1 LRRATLE
8 ADQLPSSIRQ
18 GIRRVFGD
26 ELNVEAVVDRIL
38 ADVRAEGDA
47 AVLRYNRE
55 IDGATPSAGDSLEVS
70 PPEAEEAYA
79 KADPQVVAALRW
91 AADRIEEFHQR
102 QLKHSLRSFQEDGL
116 GQVVRPLSRVGIY
129 VPGTKAVYPSTVL
142 MTAIPARVAGVD
154 EVIMATP
161 TMEDGRVSPLKLVA
175 AAIAGVRS
183 VFRAGGVQGIAA
195 MAYGTQ
201 SIPRVDKICGPG
213 NIFVTAAKRHLYGL
227 VGIDG
232 IYGPSET
239 VVVADGSAEPTLVAA
254 DLLAAAEHDELA
266 TAILI
271 TTSERAANAILA
283 ELRHQVAD
291 LERGGVARAALEGNG
306 GIVVADSLNEA
317 VALADEFA
325 PEHLCLHVDDA
336 KGVLDRIRNAGSIFV
351 GGLSAEALGDYV
363 AGPSHV
369 LPTGGSA
376 RFASPL
382 GVQAFLKVTSVVSLD
397 EKAVSR
403 LGAPAAAIARAEGFS
418 GHARAIER
426 RLQEQ
431 R

>member
-1 LRRATLE
+1 
-8 ADQLPSSIRQ
+8 
-18 GIRRVFGD
+18 
-26 ELNVEAVVDRIL
+26 
-38 ADVRAEGDA
+38 
-47 AVLRYNRE
+47 
-55 IDGATPSAGDSLEVS
+55 
-70 PPEAEEAYA
+70 
-79 KADPQVVAALRW
+79 
-91 AADRIEEFHQR
+91 
-102 QLKHSLRSFQEDGL
+102 
-116 GQVVRPLSRVGIY
+116 
-129 VPGTKAVYPSTVL
+129 
-142 MTAIPARVAGVD
+142 
-154 EVIMATP
+154 
-161 TMEDGRVSPLKLVA
+161 
-175 AAIAGVRS
+175 
-183 VFRAGGVQGIAA
+183 

-213 NIFVTAAKRHLYGL
+213 NIFVTAATRHLYGL